1 MIPLN
6 PEMLAYAYEYLC
18 CTPPFEGWN
27 LPASEDIKFIVLKT
41 KDRMGHH
48 CRRNGMHHIA
58 ISRAYIGRHMILLE
72 TMAHEMI
79 HLHMSQTCWNRR
91 NPHDAAFSAYA
102 DQVCKIHEFDRLTF

>member
-1 MIPLN
+1 
-6 PEMLAYAYEYLC
+6 
-18 CTPPFEGWN
+18 
-27 LPASEDIKFIVLKT
+27 
-41 KDRMGHH
+41 
-48 CRRNGMHHIA
+48 
-58 ISRAYIGRHMILLE
+58 LLE